1 MMKINWKVR
10 LKNWRTVVAT
20 LITVLGVAWTAGGF
34 TISDL
39 DNWYV
44 LWLSFVRFLNSP
56 MAIITTIVAVVGI
69 LMDPTT
75 SKFSDSLKVMNY
87 SEPRKDDK

>member
-1 MMKINWKVR
+1 WS
-10 LKNWRTVVAT
+10 A
-20 LITVLGVAWTAGGF
+20 
-34 TISDL
+34 
-39 DNWYV
+39 

-56 MAIITTIVAVVGI
+56 MAIVTTVVAVIGI

>member
-1 MMKINWKVR
+1 
-10 LKNWRTVVAT
+10 
-20 LITVLGVAWTAGGF
+20 
-34 TISDL
+34 
-39 DNWYV
+39 
-44 LWLSFVRFLNSP
+44 
-56 MAIITTIVAVVGI
+56 I

>member
-1 MMKINWKVR
+1 
-10 LKNWRTVVAT
+10 
-20 LITVLGVAWTAGGF
+20 
-34 TISDL
+34 
-39 DNWYV
+39 
-44 LWLSFVRFLNSP
+44 
-56 MAIITTIVAVVGI
+56 